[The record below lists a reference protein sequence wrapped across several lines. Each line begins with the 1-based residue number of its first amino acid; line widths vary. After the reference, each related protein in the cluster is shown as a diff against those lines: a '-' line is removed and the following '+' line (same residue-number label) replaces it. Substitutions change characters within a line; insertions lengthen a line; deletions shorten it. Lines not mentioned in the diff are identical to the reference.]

1 MKSLLEEQK
10 RMRELMGFAYEDNS
24 HNVLSEEIINLSILN
39 EQLSRKK
46 NYQIMLQDL
55 VNGKETQQYRLPGL
69 GEKMGEIL
77 KGDIT
82 FNDEGKRYIVFKY
95 KLEGGNYDLDD
106 TTNKTKILN
115 DLINN
120 ELVLI
125 EVFKTDEDIMN
136 DSNNSSAY
144 DKHMEMMEREKEA
157 QYYNEDDR
165 AMYAPRLR
173 GRNVKKGTVD
183 LSAEVAEKRCAYF
196 KTKGLNIPGITEK
209 WADLILGTMAGS
221 AGNTVRR
228 NDVPEPD
235 PKPTP
240 TPPDPVNI
248 DINFKLSDPF
258 KYDSIILSDK
268 GENQYQSFLEN
279 YQIIKKENSDKWGNY
294 IEFLKSKSPI
304 YLNAFSSKDGDPD
317 KLIADSKSETTKTYE
332 SCRKSGGRTRESYD
346 KCLSQAR
353 AKEMVRR
360 LVEDI
365 PELNGVFT
373 PYGGG
378 YKISSNSW
386 TPNSTNHS
394 NKNTIG
400 DRYFEVAKWPSYNYT
415 ETPEPDNKEE
425 EKEKEIELFDVF
437 KHPQGLEPAGEWEI
451 GKEMGIGNQVIPFW
465 DAKNNK
471 NILVLYDQLID
482 VFDTAGVD
490 MNKKIYQYFGFGG
503 GGLNGKYRF
512 KVKVSDQGVIAE
524 NVIDGPLVFKGWS
537 DKSDAQ
543 QDVTRGAQTN
553 WYRAVR
559 KTKDPFTEIGW
570 INFMLKNNENRRGQ
584 AIT

>member
-1 MKSLLEEQK
+1 
-10 RMRELMGFAYEDNS
+10 
-24 HNVLSEEIINLSILN
+24 
-39 EQLSRKK
+39 
-46 NYQIMLQDL
+46 
-55 VNGKETQQYRLPGL
+55 
-69 GEKMGEIL
+69 
-77 KGDIT
+77 
-82 FNDEGKRYIVFKY
+82 FKY

-106 TTNKTKILN
+106 ATNKTKILN

-120 ELVLI
+120 ELVLV
-125 EVFKTDEDIMN
+125 EQFKTDQEIMDDAN
-136 DSNNSSAY
+136 KPSAHEE
-144 DKHMEMMEREKEA
+144 HMEMMEREKET

-165 AMYAPRLR
+165 AMYAPKLR
-173 GRNVKKGTVD
+173 GRKVKKGTVD
-183 LSAEVAEKRCAYF
+183 LSASVAEKRCAYF

-209 WADLILGTMAGS
+209 WADLILGTKVEG
-221 AGNTVRR
+221 AGNTVRWH
-228 NDVPEPD
+228 DVPEPE

-248 DINFKLSDPF
+248 NVNFKLSDPF
-258 KYDSIILSDK
+258 KYDSIILSNN
-268 GENQYQSFLEN
+268 GEEQYQEFLKG
-279 YQIIKKENSDKWGNY
+279 YQIIKKENIDKWGDY

-304 YLNAFSSKDGDPD
+304 YLNAFSSKDGNPD
-317 KLIADSKSETTKTYE
+317 TLIADSKSETTKTYE
-332 SCRKSGGRTRESYD
+332 PCRKSGGRTRESYD
-346 KCLSQAR
+346 KCLSEAR

-386 TPNSTNHS
+386 TPNSTKHS
-394 NKNTIG
+394 NKNTIE

-415 ETPEPDNKEE
+415 ETTEPDDKEVE

-451 GKEMGIGNQVIPFW
+451 GKELGIGNQVIPVW
-465 DAKNNK
+465 AAKNSANV
-471 NILVLYDQLID
+471 LVLTDQLVD

-490 MNKKIYQYFGFGG
+490 MDKKLYQYFGYAG

-524 NVIDGPLVFKGWS
+524 DVIGGPLVFKGWFNI
-537 DKSDAQ
+537 SDAN
-543 QDVTRGAQTN
+543 QDVTRGAQTK
-553 WYRAVR
+553 WYRAIR
-559 KTKDPFTEIGW
+559 KGKDPFTEIGW
-570 INFMLKNNENRRGQ
+570 INFMLKNNENRRGN
-584 AIT
+584 AII